1 MESETRI
8 NEINSLETAVR
19 NGDAESAVGLVRQW
33 LNHGMSSSEILLE
46 MIYPLMKEMSDAF
59 SRLEIYLPELMKAAV
74 CVHRIQEDVL
84 LPEMRRTGESCMLK
98 ARVVIGTC
106 SGDIHEV
113 GKSMVS
119 MLLRINGFDVY
130 DLGTS
135 VKTDD
140 FVNAAIKNQAE
151 IIALS
156 SMLTTSLPYVKNVI
170 DRLET
175 LGIRNRFRIVVGG
188 AAVNSE
194 WASLAGLDGFG
205 RDAIEAVDICN
216 KLIDSRSNEGRR

>member
-1 MESETRI
+1 MESDIRI
-8 NEINSLETAVR
+8 DGIYSLKTAVR
-19 NGDAESAVGLVRQW
+19 NGDTESAVGSVRQW
-33 LNHGMSSSEILLE
+33 LKEGMSSSEILTE
-46 MIYPLMKEMSDAF
+46 MIYPLMWEMSSAF
-59 SRLEIYLPELMKAAV
+59 SRLEIFLPELMRAAV
-74 CVHRIQEDVL
+74 CVRRIQEDVL
-84 LPEMRRTGESCMLK
+84 LPEMQKTGEGSILK

-135 VKTDD
+135 VKTGD
-140 FVNAAIKNQAE
+140 FVSAAMEKQAD
-151 IIALS
+151 IIAMS

-175 LGIRNRFRIVVGG
+175 LGVRDQFKIVVGG

-194 WASLAGLDGFG
+194 WASMAGLDGFG
-205 RDAIEAVDICN
+205 RDAVEAVDICN
-216 KLIDSRSNEGRR
+216 KLIDARSIEGRS